1 MHEPQ
6 NLNDI
11 IFGNPES
18 KLRIYDIVTG
28 AEALPHCG
36 KSAIILYGTWGTGK
50 TTMAKML
57 PNAIEKGRTNSELV
71 MPEELIRCQ
80 QGYNGPQVIE
90 FITKILDKNSLN
102 SSGLHYIIIDEV
114 DLLTKSAQ
122 ESLKSALNTN
132 RCIFILTTNYISELD
147 RGLLDRCVLVEMN
160 AAKVDQL
167 LPLAQKIATNH
178 AVTISDEDLIATIK
192 AANGSFRNISH
203 NVERLVRRKNTPTNV
218 IF

>member
-50 TTMAKML
+50 TTVAKML
-57 PNAIEKGRTNSELV
+57 PNAIEKGRTDSELV
-71 MPEELIRCQ
+71 MPEEMIRCQ

-90 FITKILDKNSLN
+90 FISKILDKNSIN
-102 SSGLHYIIIDEV
+102 TSGLHYVIIDEV

-167 LPLAQKIATNH
+167 LPLAQEIAMEQGI
-178 AVTISDEDLIATIK
+178 TIADEELIATIK

-203 NVERLVRRKNTPTNV
+203 NVDRLVRRKNIPTNV

>member
-167 LPLAQKIATNH
+167 LPLAQEIAMEQGI
-178 AVTISDEDLIATIK
+178 TIADEELIATIK

-203 NVERLVRRKNTPTNV
+203 NVDRLVRRKNIPTNV

>member
-36 KSAIILYGTWGTGK
+36 KSGIVLYGAWGTGK
-50 TTMAKML
+50 TTVATML
-57 PNAIEKGRTNSELV
+57 PDAIEKGRTQEELT
-71 MPEELIRCQ
+71 MSADLIRCQ
-80 QGYNGPQVIE
+80 QGFNGPQVIDL
-90 FITKILDKNSLN
+90 ISKILDKNSLN

-122 ESLKSALNTN
+122 ESLKSAMNTS
-132 RCIFILTTNYISELD
+132 RCIFILTTNYIADLD

-160 AAKVDQL
+160 AAQSEQL
-167 LPLAQKIATNH
+167 LPLAHRIAAEQGITV
-178 AVTISDEDLIATIK
+178 ADEELLPTIK
-192 AANGSFRNISH
+192 AANGSFRNITH
-203 NVERLVRRKNTPTNV
+203 NVERLVRRRNIPSNI

>member
-50 TTMAKML
+50 TTVAKML
-57 PNAIEKGRTNSELV
+57 PNAIEKGRTDSELV
-71 MPEELIRCQ
+71 MPEEMIRCQ

-90 FITKILDKNSLN
+90 FISKILDKNSLN
-102 SSGLHYIIIDEV
+102 TSGLHYVIIDEV

-167 LPLAQKIATNH
+167 LPLAQEIAMEQGI
-178 AVTISDEDLIATIK
+178 TIADEELIATIK

-203 NVERLVRRKNTPTNV
+203 NVDRLVRRKNIPTNV